1 MFCNLCKKSS
11 DVDKFKKTFN
21 EYKKELY
28 KQNIHTINEYTK
40 NFCILHTEVKRK
52 GLLNLLNEIETF
64 QKIVT
69 EKTNDLMRFY
79 IR

>member
-11 DVDKFKKTFN
+11 DIEFKKTFN

-28 KQNIHTINEYTK
+28 KQNIYTINEYTESIR
-40 NFCILHTEVKRK
+40 ILHKEVKK
-52 GLLNLLNEIETF
+52 EGLLNLLNEIEAF
-64 QKIVT
+64 QKTVT
-69 EKTNDLMRFY
+69 EKTNDLMRFH

>member
-1 MFCNLCKKSS
+1 MFCNLCRKSS
-11 DVDKFKKTFN
+11 DIEEFKNKFN

-28 KQNIHTINEYTK
+28 KQNIYTINEYTE
-40 NFCILHTEVKRK
+40 NFRILHKEVKRE

-64 QKIVT
+64 QKTVT
-69 EKTNDLMRFY
+69 EKTNDLMRFH

>member
-11 DVDKFKKTFN
+11 DIEFEKTFN

-28 KQNIHTINEYTK
+28 KQNIYTINEYTE
-40 NFCILHTEVKRK
+40 NVSILHKEVKK
-52 GLLNLLNEIETF
+52 EGLLNLLNEIEAF
-64 QKIVT
+64 QKTVT
-69 EKTNDLMRFY
+69 EKTNDLMRFH

>member
-1 MFCNLCKKSS
+1 MFCNLCRKSS
-11 DVDKFKKTFN
+11 DVDEFKNKFN

-28 KQNIHTINEYTK
+28 KQNIYTINEYTE
-40 NFCILHTEVKRK
+40 NVNILHKEVKRE

-64 QKIVT
+64 QKTVT
-69 EKTNDLMRFY
+69 EKTNDLMRFH

>member
-11 DVDKFKKTFN
+11 DVDEFKKTFN

-28 KQNIHTINEYTK
+28 KQNIYTINEYTE
-40 NFCILHTEVKRK
+40 NFRILHKEVKRE

-64 QKIVT
+64 QKTVT
-69 EKTNDLMRFY
+69 EKTNDLMRFH